1 MKCSWMV
8 PALAAGCLLFVG
20 CEVPTGLPEVEQRW
34 IVPVEETSLSVDEL
48 LPDGVSVSGG
58 NFSVAIDPFATNE
71 TLLTFCGASCSALNG
86 FNVAAPAFAGSF
98 SVSEN
103 LPANVTAAQIASGTI
118 QIVITNGLSFDPIA
132 GGGTF
137 TVTLSAGDGGTQLG
151 QVVVDGTTESMPGN
165 SSRTETLSIGSAS
178 IGSTFFASVSVVS
191 VGGQVT
197 TIDTTDEITVTATT
211 TSLLVSSATVTVAS
225 QSVDLDPVELDVAD
239 IDSDITDHI
248 QSGTLILDVVN
259 PFGVSVDGTLNI
271 GPTTKSFSIASGSTS
286 STSISYTTSEL
297 QSFLGQDNITFS
309 GSGTASGGSVTVS
322 PGQEMLIEATLDMTI
337 RIGG

>member
-1 MKCSWMV
+1 MKCSRMV

-20 CEVPTGLPEVEQRW
+20 CDVPTGLPELEQRW
-34 IVPVEETSLSVDEL
+34 IVPVEEISLPVDEL
-48 LPDGVSVSGG
+48 LPDGVSISGG

-71 TLLTFCGASCSALNG
+71 TLATLCGTCVAVNGLTVPS
-86 FNVAAPAFAGSF
+86 PAFAGSF

-137 TVTLSAGDGGTQLG
+137 TVTLSDGDGGAQLG
-151 QVVVDGTTESMPGN
+151 QVVVDGATESIPGN

-178 IGSTFFASVSVVS
+178 IGTTFFASVSVVS

-197 TIDTTDEITVTATT
+197 TIDITDEITVTATT

-225 QSVDLDPVELDVAD
+225 QSVDFDPVELDLAD

-286 STSISYTTSEL
+286 STSISYTSSEL
-297 QSFLGQDNITFS
+297 QSFLGQDNITLS

>member
-1 MKCSWMV
+1 MKCSRMV

-20 CEVPTGLPEVEQRW
+20 CDVPTGLPELEQRW

-48 LPDGVSVSGG
+48 LPDGVSISGG
-58 NFSVAIDPFATNE
+58 NFSLAIDPFATSE
-71 TLLTFCGASCSALNG
+71 TLLTFCGACSALNG
-86 FNVAAPAFAGSF
+86 LNVPAPVFAGSF

-137 TVTLSAGDGGTQLG
+137 TVTLSDGDGGAELG
-151 QVVVDGTTESMPGN
+151 QVVIDGATESMPGN

-178 IGSTFFASVSVVS
+178 IGTTFFASVSVVS

-211 TSLLVSSATVTVAS
+211 TSLLVSSATVSVAS
-225 QSVDLDPVELDVAD
+225 QSVDFDPVELDVGD

-259 PFGVSVDGTLNI
+259 PFGVSVEGTLSI

-286 STSISYTTSEL
+286 STTVSYTSSEL

>member
-1 MKCSWMV
+1 MKCSRMV
-8 PALAAGCLLFVG
+8 PALAVGCLLFVG
-20 CEVPTGLPEVEQRW
+20 CEVPTGLPELEQRW
-34 IVPVEETSLSVDEL
+34 IVPVEEIILSVDEL
-48 LPDGVSVSGG
+48 LPDGVSISGS
-58 NFSVAIDPFATNE
+58 NFSVAIDPFASNE
-71 TLLTFCGASCSALNG
+71 TLLTFCGNCVALNG
-86 FNVAAPAFAGSF
+86 FTVPAPAFTGSF

-137 TVTLSAGDGGTQLG
+137 TVTLSDGDGGAQLG
-151 QVVVDGTTESMPGN
+151 QVVVDGATESMPGN

-178 IGSTFFASVSVVS
+178 IGTTFFASVSVVS

-197 TIDTTDEITVTATT
+197 TIDITDEITVTATT

-225 QSVDLDPVELDVAD
+225 QSVDFDPVELDLGD

-271 GPTTKSFSIASGSTS
+271 GPTAKSFSIASGSTS
-286 STSISYTTSEL
+286 STSINYTSSEL

>member
-1 MKCSWMV
+1 MKCSRMV
-8 PALAAGCLLFVG
+8 PALAVGCLLFVG
-20 CEVPTGLPEVEQRW
+20 CEVPTGLPELEQRW
-34 IVPVEETSLSVDEL
+34 IVPIEETSLSVDEL
-48 LPDGVSVSGG
+48 LPDGVSISGG

-71 TLLTFCGASCSALNG
+71 TLLILCANCAARNG
-86 FNVAAPAFAGSF
+86 LTEPAPAFASSF

-137 TVTLSAGDGGTQLG
+137 TVTLSDGDGGAQLG
-151 QVVVDGTTESMPGN
+151 QVVVDGATESMPGN

-178 IGSTFFASVSVVS
+178 IGTTFFASVSVVS

-197 TIDTTDEITVTATT
+197 TIDITDEITVTATT

-225 QSVDLDPVELDVAD
+225 QSVDFDPVELDIGD

-286 STSISYTTSEL
+286 STSINYTSSEL

>member
-1 MKCSWMV
+1 MKCSRMV
-8 PALAAGCLLFVG
+8 PALAVGCLLFVG
-20 CEVPTGLPEVEQRW
+20 CEVPTGLPELEQRW
-34 IVPVEETSLSVDEL
+34 IVPIEETSLSVDEL
-48 LPDGVSVSGG
+48 LPDGVSISGG

-71 TLLTFCGASCSALNG
+71 ALLTLCGTCAALNG
-86 FNVAAPAFAGSF
+86 LTVAAPAFASSF

-137 TVTLSAGDGGTQLG
+137 TVTLSDGDGGAQLG
-151 QVVVDGTTESMPGN
+151 QVVVDGATESMPGN

-178 IGSTFFASVSVVS
+178 IGTTFFASVSVVS

-197 TIDTTDEITVTATT
+197 TIDITDEITVTATT

-225 QSVDLDPVELDVAD
+225 QSVDFDPVELDLGD

-286 STSISYTTSEL
+286 STSINYTSSEL

>member
-20 CEVPTGLPEVEQRW
+20 CDVPTGLPELEQRW

-48 LPDGVSVSGG
+48 LPDGVSISGG

-71 TLLTFCGASCSALNG
+71 TLLILCETCAARNG
-86 FNVAAPAFAGSF
+86 LTEAAPAFAGSF

-103 LPANVTAAQIASGTI
+103 LPASVTAAQIASGTI

-137 TVTLSAGDGGTQLG
+137 TVTLSDGDGGAQLG
-151 QVVVDGTTESMPGN
+151 QVVVDGATESMPGN

-178 IGSTFFASVSVVS
+178 IGTTFFAFVSVVS

-197 TIDTTDEITVTATT
+197 TIDITDEITVTATT

-225 QSVDLDPVELDVAD
+225 QSVDFDPVELDVGD

-259 PFGVSVDGTLNI
+259 PFGVSVEGTLNI

-286 STSISYTTSEL
+286 STSISYTSSEL